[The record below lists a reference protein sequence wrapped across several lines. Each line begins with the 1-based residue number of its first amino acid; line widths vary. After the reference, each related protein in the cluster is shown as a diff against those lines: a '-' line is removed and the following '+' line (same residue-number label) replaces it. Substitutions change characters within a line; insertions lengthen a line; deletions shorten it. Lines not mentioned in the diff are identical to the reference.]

1 MDTNMKKILFLL
13 AILPMIVFTACSDDD
28 KDLNEYE
35 TQLVGT
41 WQEVTE
47 YAREVFN
54 VEFKSDKTGYQ
65 WAENNGEIDRDGK
78 EYFIWS
84 ATKDKISI
92 TLDENGSASF
102 SYAIKGSKLYISS
115 EDETIIYARK

>member
-1 MDTNMKKILFLL
+1 MKKILFLL

-115 EDETIIYARK
+115 GDETIIYARE

>member
-1 MDTNMKKILFLL
+1 MKKILFLL

-92 TLDENGSASF
+92 TLDENGSASLVML
-102 SYAIKGSKLYISS
+102 SKEANFIFHQEMRQLSMQGN
-115 EDETIIYARK
+115 KF